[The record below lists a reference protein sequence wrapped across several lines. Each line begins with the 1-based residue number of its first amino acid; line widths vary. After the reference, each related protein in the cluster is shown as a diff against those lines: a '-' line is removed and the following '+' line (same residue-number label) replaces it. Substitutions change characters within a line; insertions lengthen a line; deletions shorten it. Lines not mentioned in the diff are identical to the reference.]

1 MLRQMATMPRES
13 SSGPTDLWDRMA
25 VTLPAALRVV
35 TLLLAI
41 LRGYGSGSHRLR
53 AGVCFDRTRLTP
65 LAKVHHGADVCER
78 VDELP
83 LFFAIKREF
92 WYLWL

>member
-1 MLRQMATMPRES
+1 MVTKPRES
-13 SSGPTDLWDRMA
+13 SPGPTDLWDRMA
-25 VTLPAALRVV
+25 VTLPVALRVV

-41 LRGYGSGSHRLR
+41 LRGCGSHRLR

-92 WYLWL
+92 WFLWL